1 MNDLT
6 MTVSG
11 WVATDPKLVLSAS
24 SVNMCTFRLAS
35 TSRYLDRTKDQ
46 WVDGKTEWFSVRV
59 FRGAATLVSKS
70 ITKGQPVIVTGRFKT
85 NEWQAGED
93 KRTDLVLDA
102 TSVGHDLTRGV
113 ASFTR
118 ATAPDDDAEPR
129 AAVASAGGDSDEVE
143 GLADSTEL
151 GDDGAPITAEP
162 IDSTDVP
169 DEAEV
174 DQAAA

>member
-24 SVNMCTFRLAS
+24 GVNMCTFRLAS
-35 TSRYLDRTKDQ
+35 TSRYLDRAKNE

-59 FRGAATLVSKS
+59 FRAAATLVSRS
-70 ITKGQPVIVTGRFKT
+70 ILTGQPVIVTGRFKT
-85 NEWQAGED
+85 NEWQATEE

-102 TSVGHDLTRGV
+102 TSVGHDLTRGI

-129 AAVASAGGDSDEVE
+129 ATAESELTEATEGEGAADPAEHAGEVRDDEV
-143 GLADSTEL
+143 GPVTE
-151 GDDGAPITAEP
+151 DDDLEEKEP
-162 IDSTDVP
+162 
-169 DEAEV
+169 
-174 DQAAA
+174 AAA